1 MGLLES
7 GAIFFF
13 FFWPWTDYNIVEKWN
28 FPCTLGTTAV
38 QLLEESELLLLF

>member
-7 GAIFFF
+7 RAF
-13 FFWPWTDYNIVEKWN
+13 FFWPWTDYNIVESET
-28 FPCTLGTTAV
+28 FLCTLGTTAA